1 VKPWL
6 RLLAALAAL
15 GLLWAVAAIVLGER
29 VLPPPGAVGLYFFHS
44 LSHGEFWGH
53 FSASAGRAAGG
64 IALGFALAF
73 PAGLAL
79 GVCRCLDAWLS
90 PFVFLTYPAPKI
102 LFLPVLLVLLGL
114 GEAPKIILI
123 ALTVAYQIL
132 LVTRDSL
139 RRLDQRY
146 LDSFMALCL
155 TPGQGRPRPV
165 MSDRLGLIR
174 HVFVPAALPAAV
186 TALRLVSGTAVA
198 VLFMAESFATDS
210 GLGFLI
216 IDAWGG
222 LDLPRMF
229 AGILAMSGLGLAF
242 YGIGGLLELRFRR
255 WSGRVSVGV

>member
-1 VKPWL
+1 MKPGL
-6 RLLAALAAL
+6 VAALASL
-15 GLLWAVAAIVLGER
+15 GLIWAAAAALLGEK
-29 VLPPPGAVGLYFFHS
+29 VLPAPEAVGVYLFHS
-44 LSHGEFWGH
+44 LSSGEFWGH
-53 FSASAGRAAGG
+53 FLASARRAAGG
-64 IALGFALAF
+64 IILGFALAF

-79 GVCRCLDAWLS
+79 GANRRLDDWLS
-90 PFVFLTYPAPKI
+90 PFIFLTYPAPKI

-132 LVTRDSL
+132 LVTRDSI
-139 RRLDQRY
+139 RRLDRRY

-155 TPGQGRPRPV
+155 PLGQGQGRPFAW
-165 MSDRLGLIR
+165 LGLTR
-174 HVFVPAALPAAV
+174 HVLAPAALPAAV

-242 YGIGGLLELRFRR
+242 YGLGGLLERRFRR
-255 WSGRVSVGV
+255 WSPA

>member
-1 VKPWL
+1 MKSWL
-6 RLLAALAAL
+6 RLPAALAAL
-15 GLLWAVAAIVLGER
+15 GLLWAAAAAALDKR
-29 VLPPPGAVGLYFFHS
+29 VLPPPEAVGLYLLQS
-44 LSHGEFWGH
+44 LGTGEFWGH
-53 FSASAGRAAGG
+53 LSASAGRAAGG

-79 GVCRCLDAWLS
+79 GVSRRLDAWLS
-90 PFVFLTYPAPKI
+90 PFIFLTYPAPKI
-102 LFLPVLLVLLGL
+102 LFLPILLVLLGL

-123 ALTVAYQIL
+123 TLTVAYQIL

-146 LDSFMALCL
+146 LDSFMALRPPRGRGPGRLWPAL
-155 TPGQGRPRPV
+155 TDGF
-165 MSDRLGLIR
+165 GLVR
-174 HVFVPAALPAAV
+174 HVLAPAALPAAV
-186 TALRLVSGTAVA
+186 TALRLASGTAVA
-198 VLFMAESFATDS
+198 VLFMAESFATDR

-242 YGIGGLLELRFRR
+242 YGLGGLMERRFRP
-255 WSGRVSVGV
+255 WAGR

>member
-1 VKPWL
+1 MRSGPRFL
-6 RLLAALAAL
+6 AALAALAAL
-15 GLLWAVAAIVLGER
+15 GLIWAASAAALGER
-29 VLPPPGAVGLYFFHS
+29 VLPSPAAVGLYFFHS
-44 LSHGEFWGH
+44 LGTGEFWGH

-79 GVCRCLDAWLS
+79 GVSRRLDSWLS

-123 ALTVAYQIL
+123 TLTVAYQIL

-139 RRLDQRY
+139 RRLDPRY
-146 LDSFMALCL
+146 LDSFKALR
-155 TPGQGRPRPV
+155 PPRARRPGRPWTV
-165 MSDRLGLIR
+165 LTDGFSLVR
-174 HVFVPAALPAAV
+174 HVLAPAALPASV
-186 TALRLVSGTAVA
+186 TAMRLVSGTAVA
-198 VLFMAESFATDS
+198 VLFMAESFATDR

-229 AGILAMSGLGLAF
+229 AGILAMSGLGLFF
-242 YGIGGLLELRFRR
+242 YGLGGLLERRFRR
-255 WSGRVSVGV
+255 WSP

>member
-1 VKPWL
+1 MKSGA
-6 RLLAALAAL
+6 RFLAALAAL
-15 GLLWAVAAIVLGER
+15 GLVWAAAAAFFGAR
-29 VLPPPGAVGLYFFHS
+29 VLPTPGAVGLYLFQS
-44 LSHGEFWGH
+44 LGTGEFWAH
-53 FSASAGRAAGG
+53 FSASAARAASG

-73 PAGLAL
+73 PAGMAL
-79 GVCRCLDAWLS
+79 GISQRLDSWLS
-90 PFVFLTYPAPKI
+90 PMIFLTYPAPKI

-123 ALTVAYQIL
+123 TLTVAYQIL

-146 LDSFMALCL
+146 LDSFQALL
-155 TPGQGRPRPV
+155 PPRGQGFARRWAALA
-165 MSDRLGLIR
+165 DGLGLVR
-174 HVFVPAALPAAV
+174 HVLAPAALPAAV

-198 VLFMAESFATDS
+198 VLFMAESFATDR

-242 YGIGGLLELRFRR
+242 YGLGGFLELRFRR
-255 WSGRVSVGV
+255 WSG

>member
-1 VKPWL
+1 MSLWL

-15 GLLWAVAAIVLGER
+15 GMLWAVAAAVLGER
-29 VLPPPGAVGLYFFHS
+29 VLPSPGAVGFYLFHS
-44 LSHGEFWGH
+44 LEPGEFWGH
-53 FSASAGRAAGG
+53 FSASAWRAAGG

-79 GVCRCLDAWLS
+79 GGCRRLDAWLS

-102 LFLPVLLVLLGL
+102 LFLPVFLVLMGL

-146 LDSFMALCL
+146 LDSFMALRL
-155 TPGQGRPRPV
+155 ASGRGRLRPAV
-165 MSDRLGLIR
+165 SDRLSLIR
-174 HVFVPAALPAAV
+174 HVYAPAALPAAV
-186 TALRLVSGTAVA
+186 TALRLVSGTAGA

-242 YGIGGLLELRFRR
+242 YGFGGLLERRFRR
-255 WSGRVSVGV
+255 WSAP

>member
-1 VKPWL
+1 M
-6 RLLAALAAL
+6 
-15 GLLWAVAAIVLGER
+15 
-29 VLPPPGAVGLYFFHS
+29 
-44 LSHGEFWGH
+44 
-53 FSASAGRAAGG
+53 RAAGG

-73 PAGLAL
+73 PAGMVL
-79 GVCRCLDAWLS
+79 GISRRLDIWLS
-90 PFVFLTYPAPKI
+90 PLVFLTYPAPKI

-123 ALTVAYQIL
+123 TLTVAYQIL

-146 LDSFMALCL
+146 LDSFKALR
-155 TPGQGRPRPV
+155 PARDRSSGRTWPALA
-165 MSDRLGLIR
+165 DGFGLVR
-174 HVFVPAALPAAV
+174 HVLAPAALPAAV

-198 VLFMAESFATDS
+198 VLFMAESFATNL

-242 YGIGGLLELRFRR
+242 YGLGGFLERRFRR
-255 WSGRVSVGV
+255 W